1 MLDVR
6 HSRFHVLGF
15 MRTLKAAREFGLE
28 PEVANAIALRFNPRA
43 PNFDQIVDELAAAL
57 IQQGAFRAP

>member
-1 MLDVR
+1 
-6 HSRFHVLGF
+6 